1 MKGLLFG
8 LFCLVSI
15 HVQGLQYETQFEN
28 DQISVAKAT
37 IEAREEI
44 GLHRDAYPQVVIALK
59 GGTITRLE
67 ANGQKTDV
75 QFPTGVAVMRGVDPV
90 DELHKSV
97 NNSDDAVEL
106 LIIQLKDS
114 QTVAI
119 DGSHNI
125 SVNIKINGP
134 DSLEFQEFVKS
145 IPPAGNY
152 TSEYSEWKSSFVN
165 NMNQLIHLVESE
177 KVFSS
182 DWSVKTDYKLPEE
195 TK

>member
-1 MKGLLFG
+1 MKGLFFG
-8 LFCLVSI
+8 LFCLISI
-15 HVQGLQYETQFEN
+15 NIQGLQYETQFEN
-28 DQISVAKAT
+28 DQISVAKAI

-97 NNSDDAVEL
+97 NNSDNAVEL

-114 QTVAI
+114 PTVAV

-134 DSLEFQEFVKS
+134 ESEEFREFVKS

-152 TSEYSEWKSSFVN
+152 TSEYSAWKAAFVN
-165 NMNQLIHLVESE
+165 NMNQLIQLVESE

-182 DWSVKTDYKLPEE
+182 DWSVKTDYKLPEKTE
-195 TK
+195 